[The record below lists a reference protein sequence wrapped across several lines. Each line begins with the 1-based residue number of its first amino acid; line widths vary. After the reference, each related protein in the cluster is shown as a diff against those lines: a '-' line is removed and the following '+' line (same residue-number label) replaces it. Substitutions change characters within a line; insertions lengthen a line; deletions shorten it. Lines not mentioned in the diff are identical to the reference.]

1 MRRLSTI
8 GLGIVVAG
16 TVAGCSGDDP
26 AAKALFEPCAGVGE
40 QALTQ
45 AGVDPASRVPAG
57 SAEAGWQTCAWDGA
71 TASLRVYSA
80 DRSLEEFEAE
90 AGPGNFYDITVAG
103 RAGRKLVDSAS
114 LTTVCDVAFGAE
126 QGVVRMIVV
135 TNPGQPAPD
144 ACATLT
150 RMGEA
155 IVPALPA

>member
-1 MRRLSTI
+1 MSTI

-16 TVAGCSGDDP
+16 TVAACSGDDP
-26 AAKALFEPCAGVGE
+26 AAKALFEPCADVGE

-135 TNPGQPAPD
+135 TNPGRPAPD